1 MTPPPAVPASPS
13 PQSDCTPGATFD
25 TYARPPSVGSFLHGR
40 EPESGGG
47 LPSYVATVAT
57 VARVDSADSRNER
70 VRRAARMSSAVRAI
84 LMTGTAGLLAVASVL
99 VDPTAG
105 PAVADT
111 GSAGAGSG
119 GGTVSVGVGTGT
131 GSGGSGGGAPSGGGT
146 GGGSGN
152 SPWTCTYT
160 YLTLNNQG
168 GFPNGGPMPG
178 AWYSV
183 TCADMAT
190 GAQVTQTIWI
200 TTPPVA
206 VPQVDPRVL
215 ALQAENSIRLP
226 APVIH
231 LDPAGSSVVGLAT
244 WMWVDPTMWRD
255 YGVTATA
262 GAVSATAVAHPV
274 DVIWT
279 TGDGGKVTCGG
290 PGAAY
295 DPALSSAWQGT
306 YCSHTYARTSIGQ
319 PTPDG
324 DPDHGQFGLVAT
336 VVWAV
341 TWTAVG
347 ASGGG
352 TLPTLT
358 TSSTAPLRVAQI
370 ESLNTAMGSLPAGRT
385 IGLGS
390 GLGFGT

>member
-1 MTPPPAVPASPS
+1 VRLS
-13 PQSDCTPGATFD
+13 
-25 TYARPPSVGSFLHGR
+25 
-40 EPESGGG
+40 SG
-47 LPSYVATVAT
+47 
-57 VARVDSADSRNER
+57 
-70 VRRAARMSSAVRAI
+70 VRAI
-84 LMTGTAGLLAVASVL
+84 LMTGATGVLALAFLL

-131 GSGGSGGGAPSGGGT
+131 GSGGNGGGTPSGGGT
-146 GGGSGN
+146 GVGSGN

-168 GFPNGGPMPG
+168 GFPNGGPTPG

-183 TCADMAT
+183 TCADLAT

-200 TTPPVA
+200 TAPPVA
-206 VPQVDPRVL
+206 VPQVDPRIL

-226 APVIH
+226 APVVH
-231 LDPAGSSVVGLAT
+231 LNPSGSAVVGLAT
-244 WMWVDPTMWRD
+244 WMWVDPSIWHA
-255 YGVTATA
+255 YEVTASA
-262 GAVSATAVAHPV
+262 GTVSATAVARPV

-279 TGDGGKVTCGG
+279 TGDGGRLTCGG

-295 DPALSSAWQGT
+295 DPSLPSAWQET

-319 PTPDG
+319 PTHDG

-341 TWTAVG
+341 DWTAVG

-358 TSSTAPLRVAQI
+358 TSSAAPLRVVQI
-370 ESLNTAMGSLPAGRT
+370 ESLNAASANLFSGRS

-390 GLGFGT
+390 GS